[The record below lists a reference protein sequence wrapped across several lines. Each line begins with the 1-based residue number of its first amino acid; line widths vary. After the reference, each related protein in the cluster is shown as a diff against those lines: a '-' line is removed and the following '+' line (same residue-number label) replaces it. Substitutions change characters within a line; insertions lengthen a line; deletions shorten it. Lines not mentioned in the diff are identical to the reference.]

1 MDATTSITPAQVV
14 ALAEQISNGA
24 KGIQQKLDDL
34 DAKVNTLRASWD
46 GAAQEAYD
54 QAQLKW
60 TKQLNDLNTLLAK
73 IATTTVELSNG
84 YVARDKASAGRGA

>member
-46 GAAQEAYD
+46 GAAQEAGWP
-54 QAQLKW
+54 ALPPH
-60 TKQLNDLNTLLAK
+60 LA
-73 IATTTVELSNG
+73 APFLPGSR
-84 YVARDKASAGRGA
+84 A

>member
-60 TKQLNDLNTLLAK
+60 T
-73 IATTTVELSNG
+73 
-84 YVARDKASAGRGA
+84 

>member
-1 MDATTSITPAQVV
+1 
-14 ALAEQISNGA
+14 
-24 KGIQQKLDDL
+24 
-34 DAKVNTLRASWD
+34 VNTLRASWD

-73 IATTTVELSNG
+73 IATTTVELERVRRPRQGFRRPLRLTSTRSG
-84 YVARDKASAGRGA
+84 RRAGVSRRPAHCHP

>member
-73 IATTTVELSNG
+73 IATTTVQLSNG
-84 YVARDKASAGRGA
+84 YVDRDKASAGRFA